1 MATRQPPNPPTQTK
15 PGRGGQGRVQD
26 QGASDKR
33 NAGRAQEDEADGD
46 KELDD
51 EDELD
56 AELDDDEE
64 EDEDEEEDDDEEE
77 E

>member
-1 MATRQPPNPPTQTK
+1 MEAPGRRGIMAKQIQPNPKTQTK

-33 NAGRAQEDEADGD
+33 NVGRAQEEEADD
-46 KELDD
+46 EELED

-56 AELDDDEE
+56 EEDDE
-64 EDEDEEEDDDEEE
+64 DEDDDEEA
-77 E
+77 